1 MKKSNLTYQKS
12 GVNIK
17 AADNFVK
24 FISAMSK
31 KSRKKDKIS
40 NIGNFGSISKIPSN
54 FKNGFLVASTDG
66 VGTKLEIA
74 NDLNYYSTIGIDL
87 VAMSVNDL
95 VVMGAKPFIFLDY
108 ISIDKIK
115 IKKLKSIIKGISKG
129 CKLAECKLVGGETA
143 EMPGTYTKGKF
154 DLAGFSVGFVNK
166 KNILEKKKIKKNNVI
181 MAVPS
186 SGIHSNGYS
195 LIRYILKKNKIN
207 FLKKNFLKREL
218 IKPTKIYTKEI
229 LKLIDK
235 NLISGCANITG
246 GGIKDNISRVI
257 PSGLEAHIDLSK
269 IKTLKIF
276 KWIKSFNVSD
286 EEMIKTFN
294 CGVGFCLIIN
304 KKNVKKV
311 KKIFS
316 NKYKPYVIGEILS
329 GRKSVVLNEKINW

>member
-166 KNILEKKKIKKNNVI
+166 KNILEKKK
-181 MAVPS
+181 
-186 SGIHSNGYS
+186 
-195 LIRYILKKNKIN
+195 
-207 FLKKNFLKREL
+207 
-218 IKPTKIYTKEI
+218 
-229 LKLIDK
+229 
-235 NLISGCANITG
+235 
-246 GGIKDNISRVI
+246 
-257 PSGLEAHIDLSK
+257 
-269 IKTLKIF
+269 
-276 KWIKSFNVSD
+276 
-286 EEMIKTFN
+286 
-294 CGVGFCLIIN
+294 N
-304 KKNVKKV
+304 KKK
-311 KKIFS
+311 
-316 NKYKPYVIGEILS
+316 
-329 GRKSVVLNEKINW
+329 